1 MAHLRCI
8 YETSH
13 GGGLPSERGGPSPCF
28 LFAQARA
35 GRIDLPVQRG
45 CGSRW
50 IPGSSKVQSV
60 RSCDLV
66 RCFVKERN
74 LKLDNAK
81 GILIT
86 LVVIGH
92 MLLPIQGTT
101 RGVTNF
107 FYMIYAFHMPAF
119 VFISGLLA
127 QRIYTRVP
135 EGHFNW
141 RRWCSTLWLYLLFQF
156 ILFFSEIPA
165 YGRTTRVPD
174 FLHTSGAPWYLLAL
188 LLWYLMIPFFDAYRG
203 KVLPV
208 GLPSSAQ
215 RSQSNERAQAGS
227 RLQSDER
234 AQAVHHLQASEGRAQ
249 HGIPYSLIAWILL
262 TIMSLAGGYLASGAL
277 AGLGDFL
284 ALDRVIA
291 FAPFFFAGYFIGP
304 ERLMRFLG
312 AQQERASDAG
322 CTEIS
327 VSRVVEADAWISAD
341 ARHAR
346 SEASSKRA
354 SSRRRSP
361 KVAPKRAGGGIVLLL
376 TGLGLLCYVLIGT
389 QTFELVLAF
398 RNVVDGAW
406 YYRFHSEQNP
416 AAFPGV
422 LAAQLWLIRLAWFGI
437 SGLMSFALLA
447 LMPNRQIPLLTT
459 TGQRTL
465 QIYIL
470 HRPIRDLLLAS
481 GFITAAGP
489 ENSAHVLQLIALS
502 ILLTLVL
509 SAGILQR
516 LFDAL
521 RKLPERLFGC

>member
-1 MAHLRCI
+1 M
-8 YETSH
+8 
-13 GGGLPSERGGPSPCF
+13 
-28 LFAQARA
+28 
-35 GRIDLPVQRG
+35 
-45 CGSRW
+45 
-50 IPGSSKVQSV
+50 
-60 RSCDLV
+60 
-66 RCFVKERN
+66 KERN

-135 EGHFNW
+135 KPAHAPAENCAQRHPHHAANASATQQVTTVGHFNG

-165 YGRTTRVPD
+165 YGRTTRFPD

-188 LLWYLMIPFFDAYRG
+188 LLWYLMIPLFVGCRG
-203 KVLPV
+203 KVLLLRPV
-208 GLPSSAQ
+208 C
-215 RSQSNERAQAGS
+215 SNRRLQLSERRAQSG
-227 RLQSDER
+227 L
-234 AQAVHHLQASEGRAQ
+234 
-249 HGIPYSLIAWILL
+249 PYSLIAWILL
-262 TIMSLAGGYLASGAL
+262 TGLSLAGGYLASGAL
-277 AGLGDFL
+277 AGIGDFL

-304 ERLMRFLG
+304 ERLMKFLG
-312 AQQERASDAG
+312 GQQE
-322 CTEIS
+322 S
-327 VSRVVEADAWISAD
+327 VAAP
-341 ARHAR
+341 
-346 SEASSKRA
+346 KRA
-354 SSRRRSP
+354 TSRRRSTEGTS
-361 KVAPKRAGGGIVLLL
+361 KRADRGIVLVL
-376 TGLGLLCYVLIGT
+376 TALGLLCFVLIGT
-389 QTFELVLAF
+389 QTFDRLLPY
-398 RNVVDGAW
+398 RNVVYGAW
-406 YYRFHSEQNP
+406 YYRFHPEQNP
-416 AAFPGV
+416 AAFPGA
-422 LAAQLWLIRLAWFGI
+422 LSSQLWLIRLAWFLV
-437 SGLMSFALLA
+437 SGLMSFTLLA

-459 TGQRTL
+459 IGQRTL

-489 ENSAHVLQLIALS
+489 ENSLHVLLLIALS
-502 ILLTLVL
+502 LLMTLVL

-516 LFDAL
+516 LFDAIQ
-521 RKLPERLFGC
+521 KLPDRLR

>member
-1 MAHLRCI
+1 MNQATVEGCHQREAARHRAFYLDRPGD
-8 YETSH
+8 YTFAVAESA
-13 GGGLPSERGGPSPCF
+13 
-28 LFAQARA
+28 AQA
-35 GRIDLPVQRG
+35 
-45 CGSRW
+45 
-50 IPGSSKVQSV
+50 

-81 GILIT
+81 GILIA

-127 QRIYTRVP
+127 QRIYTCVP
-135 EGHFNW
+135 KPAHAPTENCAQRRLHRAANASAGRQMATLDALQSTTSGSSDASTMATVGHFNG

-165 YGRTTRVPD
+165 YGRTTRFPD

-188 LLWYLMIPFFDAYRG
+188 LLWYLMIPFFAGCRG
-203 KVLPV
+203 KVLP
-208 GLPSSAQ
+208 LRPLCSNRRLQPSE
-215 RSQSNERAQAGS
+215 RRAQSG
-227 RLQSDER
+227 L
-234 AQAVHHLQASEGRAQ
+234 
-249 HGIPYSLIAWILL
+249 PYSLIAWILL
-262 TIMSLAGGYLASGAL
+262 TGLSLAGGYLASGAL
-277 AGLGDFL
+277 AGIGDFL

-304 ERLMRFLG
+304 ERLMEFLG
-312 AQQERASDAG
+312 GKQE
-322 CTEIS
+322 S
-327 VSRVVEADAWISAD
+327 VAAP
-341 ARHAR
+341 
-346 SEASSKRA
+346 KRA
-354 SSRRRSP
+354 TSRRRSP
-361 KVAPKRAGGGIVLLL
+361 EGTSKRVDRGIVLLL
-376 TGLGLLCYVLIGT
+376 TALGLLCFVLIGT
-389 QTFELVLAF
+389 QTFDRLLPYK
-398 RNVVDGAW
+398 NVVYGAW
-406 YYRFHSEQNP
+406 YYRFHPEQNP
-416 AAFPGV
+416 AAFPGA
-422 LAAQLWLIRLAWFGI
+422 LAAQLWLIRLAWFLV
-437 SGLMSFALLA
+437 SGLMSFMLLA

-459 TGQRTL
+459 TGQHTL

-489 ENSAHVLQLIALS
+489 ENSLHVLLLIALS
-502 ILLTLVL
+502 LLMTLVL

-516 LFDAL
+516 LFDAIQ
-521 RKLPERLFGC
+521 KLPERLL

>member
-1 MAHLRCI
+1 MD
-8 YETSH
+8 T
-13 GGGLPSERGGPSPCF
+13 
-28 LFAQARA
+28 FAVAGSATRA
-35 GRIDLPVQRG
+35 
-45 CGSRW
+45 W
-50 IPGSSKVQSV
+50 SSA
-60 RSCDLV
+60 LV

-135 EGHFNW
+135 KPAHAPAENCAQRHPHHAANASATQQVTTVGHFNG

-165 YGRTTRVPD
+165 YGRTTRFPD

-188 LLWYLMIPFFDAYRG
+188 LLWYLMIPLFVGCRG
-203 KVLPV
+203 KVLLLRPV
-208 GLPSSAQ
+208 C
-215 RSQSNERAQAGS
+215 SNRRLQLSERRAQSG
-227 RLQSDER
+227 L
-234 AQAVHHLQASEGRAQ
+234 
-249 HGIPYSLIAWILL
+249 PYSLIAWILL
-262 TIMSLAGGYLASGAL
+262 TGLSLAGGYLASGAL
-277 AGLGDFL
+277 AGIGDFL

-304 ERLMRFLG
+304 ERLMKFLG
-312 AQQERASDAG
+312 GQQE
-322 CTEIS
+322 S
-327 VSRVVEADAWISAD
+327 VAAP
-341 ARHAR
+341 
-346 SEASSKRA
+346 KRA
-354 SSRRRSP
+354 TSRRRSSEGTS
-361 KVAPKRAGGGIVLLL
+361 KRADRGIVLLL
-376 TGLGLLCYVLIGT
+376 TALGLLCFVLIGT
-389 QTFELVLAF
+389 QTFDRLLPY
-398 RNVVDGAW
+398 RNVVYGAW
-406 YYRFHSEQNP
+406 YYRFHPEQNP
-416 AAFPGV
+416 AAFPGA
-422 LAAQLWLIRLAWFGI
+422 LAAQLWLIRLAWFLV
-437 SGLMSFALLA
+437 SGLMSFTLLA

-459 TGQRTL
+459 IGQRTL

-489 ENSAHVLQLIALS
+489 ENSLHVLLLITLS
-502 ILLTLVL
+502 LLMTLVL

-516 LFDAL
+516 LFDAIQ
-521 RKLPERLFGC
+521 KLPDRLL

>member
-1 MAHLRCI
+1 M
-8 YETSH
+8 
-13 GGGLPSERGGPSPCF
+13 
-28 LFAQARA
+28 
-35 GRIDLPVQRG
+35 
-45 CGSRW
+45 
-50 IPGSSKVQSV
+50 
-60 RSCDLV
+60 
-66 RCFVKERN
+66 KERN

-135 EGHFNW
+135 KPAHAPAENCAQRHPHHAANASATQQVTTVGHFNG

-165 YGRTTRVPD
+165 YGRTTRFPD

-188 LLWYLMIPFFDAYRG
+188 LLWYLMIPLFVGCRG
-203 KVLPV
+203 KVLLLRPV
-208 GLPSSAQ
+208 C
-215 RSQSNERAQAGS
+215 SNRRLQLSERRAQSG
-227 RLQSDER
+227 L
-234 AQAVHHLQASEGRAQ
+234 
-249 HGIPYSLIAWILL
+249 PYSLIAWILL
-262 TIMSLAGGYLASGAL
+262 TGLSLAGGYLASGAL
-277 AGLGDFL
+277 AGIGDFL

-304 ERLMRFLG
+304 ERLMKFLG
-312 AQQERASDAG
+312 GQQE
-322 CTEIS
+322 S
-327 VSRVVEADAWISAD
+327 VAAP
-341 ARHAR
+341 
-346 SEASSKRA
+346 KRA
-354 SSRRRSP
+354 TSRRRSTEGTS
-361 KVAPKRAGGGIVLLL
+361 KRADRGIVLLL
-376 TGLGLLCYVLIGT
+376 TALGLFCFVLIGT
-389 QTFELVLAF
+389 QTFDRLLPY
-398 RNVVDGAW
+398 RNVVYGAW
-406 YYRFHSEQNP
+406 YYRFHPEQNP
-416 AAFPGV
+416 AAFPGA
-422 LAAQLWLIRLAWFGI
+422 LAAQLWLIRLAWFLV
-437 SGLMSFALLA
+437 SGLMSFTLLA

-459 TGQRTL
+459 IGQRTL

-489 ENSAHVLQLIALS
+489 ENSLHVLLLITLS
-502 ILLTLVL
+502 LLMTLVL

-516 LFDAL
+516 LFDAIQ
-521 RKLPERLFGC
+521 KLPDRLL

>member
-1 MAHLRCI
+1 MRQ
-8 YETSH
+8 S
-13 GGGLPSERGGPSPCF
+13 CF
-28 LFAQARA
+28 
-35 GRIDLPVQRG
+35 
-45 CGSRW
+45 
-50 IPGSSKVQSV
+50 
-60 RSCDLV
+60 LV

-135 EGHFNW
+135 KSTVGYFNG
-141 RRWCSTLWLYLLFQF
+141 RRWCSTLRLYLLFQF

-165 YGRTTRVPD
+165 YGRTTRFPD

-188 LLWYLMIPFFDAYRG
+188 LLWYLMIPFF
-203 KVLPV
+203 
-208 GLPSSAQ
+208 
-215 RSQSNERAQAGS
+215 AGC
-227 RLQSDER
+227 R
-234 AQAVHHLQASEGRAQ
+234 
-249 HGIPYSLIAWILL
+249 GIPCSLIAWILL
-262 TIMSLAGGYLASGAL
+262 TILSLAGGYLASGAL
-277 AGLGDFL
+277 AGIGDFL

-304 ERLMRFLG
+304 ERLMEFLG
-312 AQQERASDAG
+312 GQQE
-322 CTEIS
+322 S
-327 VSRVVEADAWISAD
+327 VAAP
-341 ARHAR
+341 
-346 SEASSKRA
+346 KRA
-354 SSRRRSP
+354 TSRRRSP
-361 KVAPKRAGGGIVLLL
+361 EGTSKRADRGIVLLL
-376 TGLGLLCYVLIGT
+376 TALGLLCFVLIGT
-389 QTFELVLAF
+389 QTFDRLLPY
-398 RNVVDGAW
+398 RNVVYGAW
-406 YYRFHSEQNP
+406 YYRFHPEQNP
-416 AAFPGV
+416 AAFPGA
-422 LAAQLWLIRLAWFGI
+422 LATQLWLIRLAWFLV

-447 LMPNRQIPLLTT
+447 LMPNRQIPLITT

-489 ENSAHVLQLIALS
+489 ENSLHVLLLIALS
-502 ILLTLVL
+502 LLMTLVL

-516 LFDAL
+516 LFDAIQ
-521 RKLPERLFGC
+521 KLPDRLF

>member
-1 MAHLRCI
+1 M
-8 YETSH
+8 
-13 GGGLPSERGGPSPCF
+13 
-28 LFAQARA
+28 
-35 GRIDLPVQRG
+35 
-45 CGSRW
+45 
-50 IPGSSKVQSV
+50 
-60 RSCDLV
+60 
-66 RCFVKERN
+66 KERN

-135 EGHFNW
+135 KPAHAPAENRAPRHPHRAANVSATQQVTTVGHFNG

-165 YGRTTRVPD
+165 YGRTTRFPN

-188 LLWYLMIPFFDAYRG
+188 LLWYLMIPFFAGCRG
-203 KVLPV
+203 KVLPLRPVCSNRRLQLSERRAQSDV
-208 GLPSSAQ
+208 GL
-215 RSQSNERAQAGS
+215 QS
-227 RLQSDER
+227 
-234 AQAVHHLQASEGRAQ
+234 GRA
-249 HGIPYSLIAWILL
+249 HRGLPYSLIAWILL
-262 TIMSLAGGYLASGAL
+262 TILSLAGGYLASGAL
-277 AGLGDFL
+277 AGIGDFL

-304 ERLMRFLG
+304 ERLMKFLG
-312 AQQERASDAG
+312 VQQE
-322 CTEIS
+322 S
-327 VSRVVEADAWISAD
+327 VAAP
-341 ARHAR
+341 
-346 SEASSKRA
+346 KRA
-354 SSRRRSP
+354 TSRRRSP
-361 KVAPKRAGGGIVLLL
+361 EGTSKRADRGIVLLL
-376 TGLGLLCYVLIGT
+376 TALGLLCFVLIGT
-389 QTFELVLAF
+389 QTFDRLLPY
-398 RNVVDGAW
+398 RNVVYGAW
-406 YYRFHSEQNP
+406 YYRFHPEQNP
-416 AAFPGV
+416 AAFPGA
-422 LAAQLWLIRLAWFGI
+422 LSSQLWLIRLAWFLV

-481 GFITAAGP
+481 GFITAAP
-489 ENSAHVLQLIALS
+489 ENSLHVLLLLALS
-502 ILLTLVL
+502 LLMTLVL

-516 LFDAL
+516 LFDAIQ
-521 RKLPERLFGC
+521 KLPERLF

>member
-1 MAHLRCI
+1 M
-8 YETSH
+8 
-13 GGGLPSERGGPSPCF
+13 
-28 LFAQARA
+28 
-35 GRIDLPVQRG
+35 
-45 CGSRW
+45 
-50 IPGSSKVQSV
+50 
-60 RSCDLV
+60 
-66 RCFVKERN
+66 KERN

-135 EGHFNW
+135 KSAHAPVENCAQRHPHHAANVSATQQVTTVGHFNG

-165 YGRTTRVPD
+165 YGRTTRFPD

-188 LLWYLMIPFFDAYRG
+188 LLWYLMIPLFAGCRG
-203 KVLPV
+203 KVLP
-208 GLPSSAQ
+208 LRPAFSNRCQQPS
-215 RSQSNERAQAGS
+215 ERRA
-227 RLQSDER
+227 QSDEHPQTGR
-234 AQAVHHLQASEGRAQ
+234 RSLSDEGLQAGRAQ
-249 HGIPYSLIAWILL
+249 RGIPCSLIAWILL
-262 TIMSLAGGYLASGAL
+262 TILSLAGGYLASGAL
-277 AGLGDFL
+277 AGIGDFL

-304 ERLMRFLG
+304 ERLMKFLG
-312 AQQERASDAG
+312 VQQE
-322 CTEIS
+322 S
-327 VSRVVEADAWISAD
+327 VAAP
-341 ARHAR
+341 
-346 SEASSKRA
+346 KRA
-354 SSRRRSP
+354 TSRRRSP
-361 KVAPKRAGGGIVLLL
+361 KGTSKRADRGIVLLL
-376 TGLGLLCYVLIGT
+376 TALGLLCFVLIGT
-389 QTFELVLAF
+389 QAF
-398 RNVVDGAW
+398 DRLLPYRNVVYGAW
-406 YYRFHSEQNP
+406 YYRFHPEQNP
-416 AAFPGV
+416 AAFPGA
-422 LAAQLWLIRLAWFGI
+422 LATQLWLIRLVWFLV
-437 SGLMSFALLA
+437 SGLMSFTLLA
-447 LMPNRQIPLLTT
+447 LMPNRQIPLITT

-489 ENSAHVLQLIALS
+489 DDITHVLLLIALS
-502 ILLTLVL
+502 LLMTLVL

-516 LFDAL
+516 LFDAIQ
-521 RKLPERLFGC
+521 KLPERLFECFPSCIK

>member
-1 MAHLRCI
+1 MRQ
-8 YETSH
+8 S
-13 GGGLPSERGGPSPCF
+13 CF
-28 LFAQARA
+28 
-35 GRIDLPVQRG
+35 
-45 CGSRW
+45 
-50 IPGSSKVQSV
+50 
-60 RSCDLV
+60 LV

-86 LVVIGH
+86 QVVIGH

-135 EGHFNW
+135 KPTHAPAENRAPRHPHHAANVSATQQVTTVGHFNG

-165 YGRTTRVPD
+165 YGRTTRFPD

-188 LLWYLMIPFFDAYRG
+188 LLWYLMIPFFAGCRG
-203 KVLPV
+203 KVLPLRPVCSNRRQQPSERRTQSDV
-208 GLPSSAQ
+208 GL
-215 RSQSNERAQAGS
+215 QAG
-227 RLQSDER
+227 R
-234 AQAVHHLQASEGRAQ
+234 AHRGF
-249 HGIPYSLIAWILL
+249 PCSLIAWILL
-262 TIMSLAGGYLASGAL
+262 TSLSLAGGYLASGAL
-277 AGLGDFL
+277 AGIGDFL

-304 ERLMRFLG
+304 ERLMKFLG
-312 AQQERASDAG
+312 VEQE
-322 CTEIS
+322 S
-327 VSRVVEADAWISAD
+327 VAAP
-341 ARHAR
+341 
-346 SEASSKRA
+346 KRA
-354 SSRRRSP
+354 TSRRRSP
-361 KVAPKRAGGGIVLLL
+361 EGTSKRADRGIVLLL
-376 TGLGLLCYVLIGT
+376 TALGLLCFVLIGT
-389 QTFELVLAF
+389 QTFDRLLPY
-398 RNVVDGAW
+398 RNVVYGAW
-406 YYRFHSEQNP
+406 YYRFHPEQNP
-416 AAFPGV
+416 AAFPGA
-422 LAAQLWLIRLAWFGI
+422 LATQLWLIRLAWFLV

-489 ENSAHVLQLIALS
+489 ENSLHVLLLIALS
-502 ILLTLVL
+502 LLMTLVL
-509 SAGILQR
+509 SVGILQR
-516 LFDAL
+516 LFDAIQ
-521 RKLPERLFGC
+521 KLPERLF

>member
-1 MAHLRCI
+1 M
-8 YETSH
+8 
-13 GGGLPSERGGPSPCF
+13 
-28 LFAQARA
+28 
-35 GRIDLPVQRG
+35 
-45 CGSRW
+45 
-50 IPGSSKVQSV
+50 
-60 RSCDLV
+60 
-66 RCFVKERN
+66 KERN

-135 EGHFNW
+135 KPHFNW

-165 YGRTTRVPD
+165 YGRTTRFPD

-188 LLWYLMIPFFDAYRG
+188 LLWYRMIPFFVGCRG
-203 KVLPV
+203 KVLPLRPV
-208 GLPSSAQ
+208 C
-215 RSQSNERAQAGS
+215 SNRRLQMSERRA
-227 RLQSDER
+227 QSDEHPQTGSRSLPDEGLQAGRQLQPSESR
-234 AQAVHHLQASEGRAQ
+234 AQR
-249 HGIPYSLIAWILL
+249 GIPCSLIAWILL
-262 TIMSLAGGYLASGAL
+262 MSLSLAGGYLASGAL

-304 ERLMRFLG
+304 ERLMEFLG
-312 AQQERASDAG
+312 VQQE
-322 CTEIS
+322 S
-327 VSRVVEADAWISAD
+327 VAAP
-341 ARHAR
+341 
-346 SEASSKRA
+346 KRA
-354 SSRRRSP
+354 TSRRRSP
-361 KVAPKRAGGGIVLLL
+361 EGTSKRADRGIVLLL
-376 TGLGLLCYVLIGT
+376 TALGLLCFVLIGT
-389 QTFELVLAF
+389 QAF
-398 RNVVDGAW
+398 DRLLPYRNVVYGAW
-406 YYRFHSEQNP
+406 YYRFHPEQNP
-416 AAFPGV
+416 AAFPGA
-422 LAAQLWLIRLAWFGI
+422 LATQLWLIRLAWFLV

-447 LMPNRQIPLLTT
+447 LMPNRQIPLITT
-459 TGQRTL
+459 IGQRTL

-481 GFITAAGP
+481 GVITAAGP
-489 ENSAHVLQLIALS
+489 ENSTHVLLLIALS
-502 ILLTLVL
+502 ILMTLVF

-516 LFDAL
+516 IFDAI
-521 RKLPERLFGC
+521 RKLPERLF

>member
-1 MAHLRCI
+1 M
-8 YETSH
+8 
-13 GGGLPSERGGPSPCF
+13 
-28 LFAQARA
+28 
-35 GRIDLPVQRG
+35 
-45 CGSRW
+45 
-50 IPGSSKVQSV
+50 
-60 RSCDLV
+60 
-66 RCFVKERN
+66 KERN

-135 EGHFNW
+135 KPHFNW

-165 YGRTTRVPD
+165 YGRTTRFPD

-188 LLWYLMIPFFDAYRG
+188 LLWYLMIPFLAGCRG
-203 KVLPV
+203 KVLPLRPVCSNRRQQPSERWTQSDV
-208 GLPSSAQ
+208 GL
-215 RSQSNERAQAGS
+215 QA
-227 RLQSDER
+227 
-234 AQAVHHLQASEGRAQ
+234 GRAQ
-249 HGIPYSLIAWILL
+249 RGIPCSLIAWILL
-262 TIMSLAGGYLASGAL
+262 TSLSLAGGYLASGAL
-277 AGLGDFL
+277 AGIGDFL

-304 ERLMRFLG
+304 ERLMKFLG
-312 AQQERASDAG
+312 VEQE
-322 CTEIS
+322 S
-327 VSRVVEADAWISAD
+327 VAAP
-341 ARHAR
+341 
-346 SEASSKRA
+346 KRA
-354 SSRRRSP
+354 TSRRRSP
-361 KVAPKRAGGGIVLLL
+361 EGTSKRADRGIVLLL
-376 TGLGLLCYVLIGT
+376 TALGLLCFVLIGT
-389 QTFELVLAF
+389 QTFDRLLPYK
-398 RNVVDGAW
+398 NVVYGAW
-406 YYRFHSEQNP
+406 YYRFHPEQNP
-416 AAFPGV
+416 AAFPGA
-422 LAAQLWLIRLAWFGI
+422 LSSQLWLIRLAWFLV
-437 SGLMSFALLA
+437 SGLMSFTLLA
-447 LMPNRQIPLLTT
+447 LMPNRQIPLITT

-489 ENSAHVLQLIALS
+489 ENSLHVLLLIALS
-502 ILLTLVL
+502 LLMTLVL

-516 LFDAL
+516 LFDAIQ
-521 RKLPERLFGC
+521 KLPERLF

>member
-1 MAHLRCI
+1 M
-8 YETSH
+8 
-13 GGGLPSERGGPSPCF
+13 
-28 LFAQARA
+28 
-35 GRIDLPVQRG
+35 
-45 CGSRW
+45 
-50 IPGSSKVQSV
+50 
-60 RSCDLV
+60 
-66 RCFVKERN
+66 KERN

-135 EGHFNW
+135 KPTHAPAENRAPRHPHHAANVSATQQVTTVGHFNG

-165 YGRTTRVPD
+165 YGRTTRFPD

-188 LLWYLMIPFFDAYRG
+188 LLWYLMISFFAGCRG
-203 KVLPV
+203 KVLP
-208 GLPSSAQ
+208 LRLAFSNRRQQPS
-215 RSQSNERAQAGS
+215 ERRA
-227 RLQSDER
+227 QSDEG
-234 AQAVHHLQASEGRAQ
+234 LQAGRAQ
-249 HGIPYSLIAWILL
+249 CGIPCSLIAWILL
-262 TIMSLAGGYLASGAL
+262 TSLSLAGGYLASGPL
-277 AGLGDFL
+277 AGIGDFL

-304 ERLMRFLG
+304 ERLMKFLG
-312 AQQERASDAG
+312 VQQE
-322 CTEIS
+322 S
-327 VSRVVEADAWISAD
+327 VAAP
-341 ARHAR
+341 
-346 SEASSKRA
+346 KRA
-354 SSRRRSP
+354 TSRRRSP
-361 KVAPKRAGGGIVLLL
+361 EGTSKRADRGIVLLL
-376 TGLGLLCYVLIGT
+376 TALSLLCFVLIGT
-389 QTFELVLAF
+389 QTFDRLLPY
-398 RNVVDGAW
+398 RNVVYGAW
-406 YYRFHSEQNP
+406 YYRFHPEQNP
-416 AAFPGV
+416 AAFPGA
-422 LAAQLWLIRLAWFGI
+422 LSSQLWLIRLAWFLV
-437 SGLMSFALLA
+437 SGLMSFGLLA

-489 ENSAHVLQLIALS
+489 ENSLHVLLLIALS
-502 ILLTLVL
+502 LLMTLVL

-516 LFDAL
+516 LFDAIQ
-521 RKLPERLFGC
+521 KLPDRLF

>member
-1 MAHLRCI
+1 M
-8 YETSH
+8 
-13 GGGLPSERGGPSPCF
+13 
-28 LFAQARA
+28 
-35 GRIDLPVQRG
+35 
-45 CGSRW
+45 
-50 IPGSSKVQSV
+50 
-60 RSCDLV
+60 
-66 RCFVKERN
+66 KERN

-135 EGHFNW
+135 KPAHAPAENCAPRHPHHAANASATQQMTMLDALQPTTSESSDASTMATEGHFNG

-165 YGRTTRVPD
+165 YGRTTRFPD

-188 LLWYLMIPFFDAYRG
+188 LLWYLMIPLF
-203 KVLPV
+203 
-208 GLPSSAQ
+208 
-215 RSQSNERAQAGS
+215 AGC
-227 RLQSDER
+227 R
-234 AQAVHHLQASEGRAQ
+234 H
-249 HGIPYSLIAWILL
+249 IPCSLIAWILL
-262 TIMSLAGGYLASGAL
+262 TILSLVGGYLASGAL

-304 ERLMRFLG
+304 ERLMKFLG
-312 AQQERASDAG
+312 GKQE
-322 CTEIS
+322 S
-327 VSRVVEADAWISAD
+327 VAAP
-341 ARHAR
+341 
-346 SEASSKRA
+346 KRA
-354 SSRRRSP
+354 TSRRRSP
-361 KVAPKRAGGGIVLLL
+361 EGTSKRADRGIVLLL
-376 TGLGLLCYVLIGT
+376 TVLGLLCFVLIGT
-389 QTFELVLAF
+389 QTFDRLLPY
-398 RNVVDGAW
+398 RNVVYGAW
-406 YYRFHSEQNP
+406 YYRFHPEQNP
-416 AAFPGV
+416 AAFPGA
-422 LAAQLWLIRLAWFGI
+422 LATQLWLIRLAWFLV

-459 TGQRTL
+459 IGQRTL

-489 ENSAHVLQLIALS
+489 ENSLHVLLLIALS
-502 ILLTLVL
+502 LLMTLVL

-516 LFDAL
+516 LFDAIQ
-521 RKLPERLFGC
+521 KLPERLL

>member
-1 MAHLRCI
+1 M
-8 YETSH
+8 
-13 GGGLPSERGGPSPCF
+13 
-28 LFAQARA
+28 
-35 GRIDLPVQRG
+35 
-45 CGSRW
+45 
-50 IPGSSKVQSV
+50 
-60 RSCDLV
+60 
-66 RCFVKERN
+66 KERN

-135 EGHFNW
+135 KPAQTPTGNRAQRRQHRAANAAGGRQMASRAGGYPTTSGGASGASAVATVGYFNL

-165 YGRTTRVPD
+165 YGRTTRFPD
-174 FLHTSGAPWYLLAL
+174 FFHTSGAPWYLLAL
-188 LLWYLMIPFFDAYRG
+188 LIWYLMIPFFYAYRG
-203 KVLPV
+203 KMLLV
-208 GLPSSAQ
+208 
-215 RSQSNERAQAGS
+215 
-227 RLQSDER
+227 
-234 AQAVHHLQASEGRAQ
+234 
-249 HGIPYSLIAWILL
+249 GIPYSLIAWILL

-277 AGLGDFL
+277 AGLGDVL

-312 AQQERASDAG
+312 AEQEN
-322 CTEIS
+322 
-327 VSRVVEADAWISAD
+327 VVAPVAA
-341 ARHAR
+341 
-346 SEASSKRA
+346 SKRA
-354 SSRRRSP
+354 SSRQRSP
-361 KVAPKRAGGGIVLLL
+361 KEASKRAGRGIVLLL
-376 TGLGLLCYVLIGT
+376 TALGLLCFLLVGT
-389 QTFELVLAF
+389 QTFDRLLPYK
-398 RNVVDGAW
+398 NVVYGAW
-406 YYRFHSEQNP
+406 YYRFHPEQNP

-422 LAAQLWLIRLAWFGI
+422 FASQLWLIRLVWFLV

-447 LMPNRQIPLLTT
+447 LMPNRPVPLVTT
-459 TGQRTL
+459 IGQRTL

-470 HRPIRDLLLAS
+470 HRPIRDLLLAG

-489 ENSAHVLQLIALS
+489 ENSAHVLLLIALS
-502 ILLTLVL
+502 ILLTIVL

-516 LFDAL
+516 LFDAIQ
-521 RKLPERLFGC
+521 KLPERLLL

>member
-1 MAHLRCI
+1 M
-8 YETSH
+8 
-13 GGGLPSERGGPSPCF
+13 
-28 LFAQARA
+28 
-35 GRIDLPVQRG
+35 
-45 CGSRW
+45 
-50 IPGSSKVQSV
+50 
-60 RSCDLV
+60 
-66 RCFVKERN
+66 KERN

-135 EGHFNW
+135 KPAHAPAENCAQRHPHHAANASATQQVTTVGHFNG

-165 YGRTTRVPD
+165 YGRTTRFPD

-188 LLWYLMIPFFDAYRG
+188 LLWYLMIPLFVGCRG
-203 KVLPV
+203 KVLLLRPV
-208 GLPSSAQ
+208 C
-215 RSQSNERAQAGS
+215 SNRRLQLSERRAQSG
-227 RLQSDER
+227 L
-234 AQAVHHLQASEGRAQ
+234 
-249 HGIPYSLIAWILL
+249 PYSLIAWILL
-262 TIMSLAGGYLASGAL
+262 TGLSLAGGYLASGAL
-277 AGLGDFL
+277 AGIGDFL

-304 ERLMRFLG
+304 ERLMKFLG
-312 AQQERASDAG
+312 GQQE
-322 CTEIS
+322 S
-327 VSRVVEADAWISAD
+327 VAAP
-341 ARHAR
+341 
-346 SEASSKRA
+346 KRA
-354 SSRRRSP
+354 TSRRRSTEGTS
-361 KVAPKRAGGGIVLLL
+361 KRADRGIVLLL
-376 TGLGLLCYVLIGT
+376 MALGLFCFVLIGT
-389 QTFELVLAF
+389 QTFDRLLPY
-398 RNVVDGAW
+398 RNVVYGAW
-406 YYRFHSEQNP
+406 YYRFHPEQNP
-416 AAFPGV
+416 AAFPGA
-422 LAAQLWLIRLAWFGI
+422 LAAQLWLIRLAWFLV
-437 SGLMSFALLA
+437 SGLMSFTLLA

-459 TGQRTL
+459 IGQRTL

-489 ENSAHVLQLIALS
+489 ENSLHVLLLITLS
-502 ILLTLVL
+502 LLMTLVL

-516 LFDAL
+516 LFDAIQ
-521 RKLPERLFGC
+521 KLPDRLL

>member
-1 MAHLRCI
+1 MRQ
-8 YETSH
+8 S
-13 GGGLPSERGGPSPCF
+13 CF
-28 LFAQARA
+28 
-35 GRIDLPVQRG
+35 
-45 CGSRW
+45 
-50 IPGSSKVQSV
+50 
-60 RSCDLV
+60 LV

-135 EGHFNW
+135 KPAHAPSENRPHRAANASATQQVTTVGHFNG

-156 ILFFSEIPA
+156 VLFFSEIPA
-165 YGRTTRVPD
+165 YGRTTRFPD

-188 LLWYLMIPFFDAYRG
+188 LLWYLMIPFFAGCRG
-203 KVLPV
+203 KVLPFRPV
-208 GLPSSAQ
+208 CSNRRLQLSERRAQSGLPC
-215 RSQSNERAQAGS
+215 
-227 RLQSDER
+227 
-234 AQAVHHLQASEGRAQ
+234 
-249 HGIPYSLIAWILL
+249 SLIAWILL
-262 TIMSLAGGYLASGAL
+262 TILSLAGGYLASGAL
-277 AGLGDFL
+277 AGIGDFL

-304 ERLMRFLG
+304 ERLMEFLG
-312 AQQERASDAG
+312 GKQE
-322 CTEIS
+322 S
-327 VSRVVEADAWISAD
+327 V
-341 ARHAR
+341 
-346 SEASSKRA
+346 
-354 SSRRRSP
+354 
-361 KVAPKRAGGGIVLLL
+361 RAGRSIVLVL
-376 TGLGLLCYVLIGT
+376 TALGLLCFVLIGT
-389 QTFELVLAF
+389 QTFDRLLPY
-398 RNVVDGAW
+398 RNVVYGAW
-406 YYRFHSEQNP
+406 YYRFHPEQNP
-416 AAFPGV
+416 AAFPGT
-422 LAAQLWLIRLAWFGI
+422 LAAQLWLIRLAWFLV

-447 LMPNRQIPLLTT
+447 LTPNRQIPLLTT
-459 TGQRTL
+459 IGQRTL

-489 ENSAHVLQLIALS
+489 ENSLHVLLLIALS
-502 ILLTLVL
+502 LLMTLVL

-516 LFDAL
+516 LFDAIQ
-521 RKLPERLFGC
+521 KLPERLF

>member
-1 MAHLRCI
+1 M
-8 YETSH
+8 
-13 GGGLPSERGGPSPCF
+13 
-28 LFAQARA
+28 
-35 GRIDLPVQRG
+35 
-45 CGSRW
+45 
-50 IPGSSKVQSV
+50 
-60 RSCDLV
+60 
-66 RCFVKERN
+66 KERN

-127 QRIYTRVP
+127 QRIYIRVP
-135 EGHFNW
+135 KPAHAPVENRAPRHPHHAANVSAGRQMATLDALQSTPSGSSDASTMATVGHFNG

-165 YGRTTRVPD
+165 YGRTTRFPD

-188 LLWYLMIPFFDAYRG
+188 LLWYLMIPFFAGCRG
-203 KVLPV
+203 KVLPLRPV
-208 GLPSSAQ
+208 C
-215 RSQSNERAQAGS
+215 SNRRLQLSERRAQSG
-227 RLQSDER
+227 L
-234 AQAVHHLQASEGRAQ
+234 
-249 HGIPYSLIAWILL
+249 PYSLIAWILL
-262 TIMSLAGGYLASGAL
+262 TGLSLAGGYLASGAL

-304 ERLMRFLG
+304 ERLMEFLG
-312 AQQERASDAG
+312 GKQE
-322 CTEIS
+322 S
-327 VSRVVEADAWISAD
+327 VAAP
-341 ARHAR
+341 
-346 SEASSKRA
+346 KRA
-354 SSRRRSP
+354 TSRRRSP
-361 KVAPKRAGGGIVLLL
+361 EGTSKRAGRSIVLVL
-376 TGLGLLCYVLIGT
+376 TALGLLCFVLIGT
-389 QTFELVLAF
+389 QTFDRLLPY
-398 RNVVDGAW
+398 RNVVYGAW
-406 YYRFHSEQNP
+406 YYRFHPEQNP
-416 AAFPGV
+416 AAFPGA
-422 LAAQLWLIRLAWFGI
+422 LSSQLWLIRLTWFLV

-447 LMPNRQIPLLTT
+447 LMPNRQIPLITT

-489 ENSAHVLQLIALS
+489 DDITHVLLLIALS
-502 ILLTLVL
+502 LLMTLVL

-516 LFDAL
+516 LFDVIQ
-521 RKLPERLFGC
+521 KLPERLF

>member
-1 MAHLRCI
+1 M
-8 YETSH
+8 
-13 GGGLPSERGGPSPCF
+13 
-28 LFAQARA
+28 
-35 GRIDLPVQRG
+35 
-45 CGSRW
+45 
-50 IPGSSKVQSV
+50 
-60 RSCDLV
+60 
-66 RCFVKERN
+66 KERN

-135 EGHFNW
+135 KRYFNG

-165 YGRTTRVPD
+165 YGRTTRFPD

-188 LLWYLMIPFFDAYRG
+188 LLWYLMIPFFAGCRG
-203 KVLPV
+203 KVLPLRPV
-208 GLPSSAQ
+208 C
-215 RSQSNERAQAGS
+215 SNRRLQLSERPA
-227 RLQSDER
+227 QSDEHPQTGR
-234 AQAVHHLQASEGRAQ
+234 HLHAGAGRAQ
-249 HGIPYSLIAWILL
+249 RGIPCSLIAWILL
-262 TIMSLAGGYLASGAL
+262 TSLSLAGGYLASGAL
-277 AGLGDFL
+277 AGIGDFL
-284 ALDRVIA
+284 AFDRVIA

-304 ERLMRFLG
+304 ERLMEFLG
-312 AQQERASDAG
+312 EQQE
-322 CTEIS
+322 S
-327 VSRVVEADAWISAD
+327 VAAPKRVT
-341 ARHAR
+341 
-346 SEASSKRA
+346 
-354 SSRRRSP
+354 SRRRSP
-361 KVAPKRAGGGIVLLL
+361 EGTSKRADRGIVLLL
-376 TGLGLLCYVLIGT
+376 TALGLLCFVLIGT
-389 QTFELVLAF
+389 QAF
-398 RNVVDGAW
+398 DRLLPYRNVVYGAW
-406 YYRFHSEQNP
+406 YYRFHPEQNP
-416 AAFPGV
+416 AAFPGA
-422 LAAQLWLIRLAWFGI
+422 LATQLWLIRLAWFLV

-481 GFITAAGP
+481 GFITAAP
-489 ENSAHVLQLIALS
+489 ENSLHVLLLLALS
-502 ILLTLVL
+502 LLMTLVL

-516 LFDAL
+516 LFDAIQ
-521 RKLPERLFGC
+521 KLPERLF

>member
-1 MAHLRCI
+1 M
-8 YETSH
+8 
-13 GGGLPSERGGPSPCF
+13 
-28 LFAQARA
+28 
-35 GRIDLPVQRG
+35 
-45 CGSRW
+45 
-50 IPGSSKVQSV
+50 
-60 RSCDLV
+60 
-66 RCFVKERN
+66 KERN

-107 FYMIYAFHMPAF
+107 FYMIYTFHMPAF

-135 EGHFNW
+135 KRYFNG

-165 YGRTTRVPD
+165 YGRTTRFSD

-188 LLWYLMIPFFDAYRG
+188 LLWYLMIPFFYAYR
-203 KVLPV
+203 
-208 GLPSSAQ
+208 
-215 RSQSNERAQAGS
+215 NF
-227 RLQSDER
+227 
-234 AQAVHHLQASEGRAQ
+234 
-249 HGIPYSLIAWILL
+249 PYSLIAWIFL
-262 TIMSLAGGYLASGAL
+262 TIMSLASGYLASGAL

-304 ERLMRFLG
+304 ERLMKFLD
-312 AQQERASDAG
+312 AEQERTLSKNQTGRKDILASKDAERAAAL
-322 CTEIS
+322 T
-327 VSRVVEADAWISAD
+327 SAD
-341 ARHAR
+341 DRHA
-346 SEASSKRA
+346 ALVAGAKRA

-361 KVAPKRAGGGIVLLL
+361 EEVSKRAGRGIVLLL
-376 TGLGLLCYVLIGT
+376 TALGLLCFALVGT
-389 QTFELVLAF
+389 QTFDHLLPY
-398 RNVVDGAW
+398 RNVVYGAW
-406 YYRFHSEQNP
+406 YYRFHPEQNP
-416 AAFPGV
+416 AAFPGA
-422 LAAQLWLIRLAWFGI
+422 LAAQLWLIRLAWFLV

-447 LMPNRQIPLLTT
+447 LMPNRRLPLVTT
-459 TGQRTL
+459 IGQRTL

-470 HRPIRDLLLAS
+470 HRPIRDLLLAA

-489 ENSAHVLQLIALS
+489 ENSAHVLLLIVLS
-502 ILLTLVL
+502 ILLTIVF

-516 LFDAL
+516 LFDTIQ
-521 RKLPERLFGC
+521 KLPERLLGCFSSCIKQA

>member
-1 MAHLRCI
+1 M
-8 YETSH
+8 
-13 GGGLPSERGGPSPCF
+13 
-28 LFAQARA
+28 
-35 GRIDLPVQRG
+35 
-45 CGSRW
+45 
-50 IPGSSKVQSV
+50 
-60 RSCDLV
+60 
-66 RCFVKERN
+66 KERN

-135 EGHFNW
+135 KPTHAPAENRAPRHPHHAANVSATQQVTTVGHFNG

-165 YGRTTRVPD
+165 YGRTTRFPD

-188 LLWYLMIPFFDAYRG
+188 LLWYLMIPFFAGCRG
-203 KVLPV
+203 KVLP
-208 GLPSSAQ
+208 LRLAFSNRRQQPS
-215 RSQSNERAQAGS
+215 ERRA
-227 RLQSDER
+227 QSDEG
-234 AQAVHHLQASEGRAQ
+234 LQAGRAQ
-249 HGIPYSLIAWILL
+249 CGIPCSLIAWILL
-262 TIMSLAGGYLASGAL
+262 TSLSLAGGYLASGPL
-277 AGLGDFL
+277 AGIGDFL

-304 ERLMRFLG
+304 ERLMKFLG
-312 AQQERASDAG
+312 VQQE
-322 CTEIS
+322 S
-327 VSRVVEADAWISAD
+327 VAAP
-341 ARHAR
+341 
-346 SEASSKRA
+346 KRA
-354 SSRRRSP
+354 TSRRRSP
-361 KVAPKRAGGGIVLLL
+361 EGTSKRADRGIVLLL
-376 TGLGLLCYVLIGT
+376 TALSLLCFVLIGT
-389 QTFELVLAF
+389 QTFDRLLPY
-398 RNVVDGAW
+398 RNVVYGAW
-406 YYRFHSEQNP
+406 YYRFHPEQNP
-416 AAFPGV
+416 AAFSGA
-422 LAAQLWLIRLAWFGI
+422 LSSQLWLIRLAWFLV
-437 SGLMSFALLA
+437 SGLMSFGLLA

-489 ENSAHVLQLIALS
+489 ENSLHVLLLIALS
-502 ILLTLVL
+502 LLMTLVL

-516 LFDAL
+516 LFDAIQ
-521 RKLPERLFGC
+521 KLPERLF

>member
-1 MAHLRCI
+1 M
-8 YETSH
+8 
-13 GGGLPSERGGPSPCF
+13 
-28 LFAQARA
+28 
-35 GRIDLPVQRG
+35 
-45 CGSRW
+45 
-50 IPGSSKVQSV
+50 
-60 RSCDLV
+60 
-66 RCFVKERN
+66 KERN

-135 EGHFNW
+135 KPHFNW

-165 YGRTTRVPD
+165 YGRTTRFPD

-188 LLWYLMIPFFDAYRG
+188 LLWYRMIPFFYAYRG
-203 KVLPV
+203 KVLPGGPV
-208 GLPSSAQ
+208 C
-215 RSQSNERAQAGS
+215 SNRRLQLSERRA
-227 RLQSDER
+227 QSDEHPQTGSRSLPDEGLQAGRQLQPSESR
-234 AQAVHHLQASEGRAQ
+234 AQR
-249 HGIPYSLIAWILL
+249 GIPYSLIAWILL
-262 TIMSLAGGYLASGAL
+262 TSLSLAGGYLASGAL
-277 AGLGDFL
+277 AGIGDFL

-304 ERLMRFLG
+304 ERLMEFLG
-312 AQQERASDAG
+312 VQQE
-322 CTEIS
+322 S
-327 VSRVVEADAWISAD
+327 VAAP
-341 ARHAR
+341 
-346 SEASSKRA
+346 KRA
-354 SSRRRSP
+354 TSRRRSP
-361 KVAPKRAGGGIVLLL
+361 EGTSKRADRGIVLLL
-376 TGLGLLCYVLIGT
+376 TALGLLCFVLIGT
-389 QTFELVLAF
+389 QAF
-398 RNVVDGAW
+398 DRLLPYRNVVYGAW
-406 YYRFHSEQNP
+406 YYRFHPEQNP
-416 AAFPGV
+416 AAFPGA
-422 LAAQLWLIRLAWFGI
+422 LATQLWLIRLVWFLV

-447 LMPNRQIPLLTT
+447 LMPNRPIPLITT
-459 TGQRTL
+459 IGQRTL

-489 ENSAHVLQLIALS
+489 ENSAHVLLLIALS
-502 ILLTLVL
+502 ILLTIVL

-516 LFDAL
+516 LFDAIQ
-521 RKLPERLFGC
+521 KLPERLLL